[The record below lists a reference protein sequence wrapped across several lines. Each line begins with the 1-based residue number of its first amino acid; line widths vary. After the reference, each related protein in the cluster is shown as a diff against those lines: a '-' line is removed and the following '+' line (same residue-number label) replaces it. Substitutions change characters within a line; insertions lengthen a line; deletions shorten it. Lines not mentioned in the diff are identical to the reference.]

1 MDYATALRQG
11 MPGTPS
17 GPAIR
22 GYFPD
27 GSPIP
32 DLSDMETFGSQG
44 FVEGAKRLLKEEAP
58 TMAGFLA
65 GPAMGAAGRAIAAHP
80 GMSAAL
86 LATIGLGA
94 AEAGPKLT
102 RRQQREVEMERQ
114 RLEAQ
119 ANADKM
125 RMEAETEAERQRAA
139 NAADIEARKAAQAS
153 ERAEYDRQVGLAEA
167 ARDKELGR
175 VRRFSDT
182 GVGEAFE
189 SLGGLAPFLAG
200 IAGGGLS
207 RMATGPGSSMMG
219 KVLKDYVLPVATG
232 TAAGFT
238 AANAP
243 LAYDAFYTDPDNPE
257 KAAYS
262 AYARELPASH
272 PRKQEFSDYAAGLPD
287 KNPIREQASE
297 EFYGDFGPRLGM
309 SLIEGGG
316 GALMGSDAV
325 RAGARRLLGGGAGSG
340 AAETR
345 PHWARQTRNKGQ
357 FGPYPE
363 NVKARSGRKGR

>member
-32 DLSDMETFGSQG
+32 DLSNMETFGSQG

-86 LATIGLGA
+86 LGTIGLGA

-139 NAADIEARKAAQAS
+139 NAAEIEARKAAQAS

-167 ARDKELGR
+167 ARDKELAR

-207 RMATGPGSSMMG
+207 RMATGPGVTTMG
-219 KVLKDYVLPVATG
+219 KLLKDYVAPVAAG
-232 TAAGFT
+232 SLAGFT
-238 AANAP
+238 ATNAP
-243 LAYDAFYTDPDNPE
+243 LAYDAFYTDSDNPE

-262 AYARELPASH
+262 AYSRELPQGH
-272 PRKQEFSDYAAGLPD
+272 PRKQEFSDYAASLPD
-287 KNPIREQASE
+287 KNPVREQAGE
-297 EFYGDFGPRLGM
+297 EFYDEFGKRLGM
-309 SLIEGGG
+309 GIIEGTG

-325 RAGARRLLGGGAGSG
+325 RAGARRIFGAGGVSN
-340 AAETR
+340 ADATL

-363 NVKARSGRKGR
+363 NVKKR